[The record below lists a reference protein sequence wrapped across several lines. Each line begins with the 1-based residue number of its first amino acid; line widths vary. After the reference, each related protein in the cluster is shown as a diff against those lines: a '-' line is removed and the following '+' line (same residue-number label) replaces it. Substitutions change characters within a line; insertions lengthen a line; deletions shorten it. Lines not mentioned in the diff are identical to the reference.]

1 MKELSLVVGLFVFYS
16 LYHFFE
22 LSHYLTFDYIKS
34 NQEIFRSYYS
44 QNSTLTILVFFC
56 SYVVVAALSI
66 PGGTIMSLVGG
77 AIFGFLNGLVI
88 ISFASTVG
96 ATLAFLISRTL
107 LRDYIQNKYQD
118 ILITIN
124 QGVET
129 DGVLYL
135 LSLRLN
141 PLFPFFLINLVMG
154 LTRINVFKYFIV
166 SQVGMLAGTAIY
178 VNAGVQLSKL
188 ESLSGIIS
196 LEIFGTFLLLS
207 LFPIIVK
214 RIYSFKRG

>member
-1 MKELSLVVGLFVFYS
+1 MSLVVGLFVFYS

-34 NQEIFRSYYS
+34 NQEIFRSYFS

-118 ILITIN
+118 IFITIN